1 MDGEKTQQQT
11 VGPGGLQLLGDNAP
25 LKVAAGSEA
34 IWQLQLKGSDAG
46 KHKAE
51 LRLTITYAEGAPEW
65 DVKLA
70 DNKGILWDSGSYT
83 DPRADIFL
91 EGAMPRPIKIIAEA
105 PRGARF
111 GDNIAILFEAH
122 SNEGEVRREFSAV
135 AVQSIMVLKTSI
147 GHERNVAD
155 GVASKAKAGDKGIFA
170 MLSPGKLEGYVFL
183 EAMNTD
189 LVRETV
195 RGVRK
200 SKGIV
205 EGETRMS
212 EIEHF
217 LTPKPLVS
225 GIVEGDVVEL
235 VTGPFKGEKARVMKI
250 DQAKEEITVELFE
263 ATVPIPVTV
272 RGDNVR
278 LIDNKEK

>member
-1 MDGEKTQQQT
+1 MEGENMQRQAS
-11 VGPGGLQLLGDNAP
+11 PGGLQLIGDNP
-25 LKVAAGSEA
+25 SLTVSAGSEA
-34 IWQLQLKGSDAG
+34 IWQFQLKSSESA
-46 KHKAE
+46 KHKVE
-51 LRLTITYAEGAPEW
+51 LRLTIRYAEGAPEW
-65 DVKLA
+65 DVKMA
-70 DNKGILWDSGSYT
+70 DNRGVLWDSGSFT
-83 DPRADIFL
+83 EPKADIFL
-91 EGAMPRPIKIIAEA
+91 EGTQPRPVKIIAQA
-105 PRGARF
+105 PRGARY
-111 GDNIAILFEAH
+111 GDTVNILFDIRAG
-122 SNEGEVRREFSAV
+122 EGEVHREFSAT

-147 GHERNVAD
+147 GHERNVMD
-155 GVASKAKAGDKGIFA
+155 GVASKAKTGEKGIFA
-170 MLSPGKLEGYVFL
+170 MLSPGKLDGYVFI

-205 EGETRMS
+205 EGETKMS

-235 VTGPFKGEKARVMKI
+235 VTGPFKGEKARVQKI
-250 DQAKEEITVELFE
+250 DQQKEEITVELFE

-278 LIDNKEK
+278 LIDKEK

>member
-1 MDGEKTQQQT
+1 
-11 VGPGGLQLLGDNAP
+11 
-25 LKVAAGSEA
+25 
-34 IWQLQLKGSDAG
+34 
-46 KHKAE
+46 
-51 LRLTITYAEGAPEW
+51 
-65 DVKLA
+65 
-70 DNKGILWDSGSYT
+70 
-83 DPRADIFL
+83 
-91 EGAMPRPIKIIAEA
+91 
-105 PRGARF
+105 
-111 GDNIAILFEAH
+111 
-122 SNEGEVRREFSAV
+122 
-135 AVQSIMVLKTSI
+135 MVLKTSI

-170 MLSPGKLEGYVFL
+170 MLSPGKLEGYLFI

-205 EGETRMS
+205 EGETKMS

-278 LIDNKEK
+278 LIDKEK